1 MSNYISYFDCAIIP
15 YKINKFTDAVYPSKL
30 NEFLSMEK
38 PVVTTN
44 FYEMSFFNKEN
55 NEIVSISNESNFNYL
70 IDSCIND
77 INNTNNES
85 LRVGE

>member
-1 MSNYISYFDCAIIP
+1 MIKCQIISYFDCAIP

-30 NEFLSMEK
+30 NEFLSMGK

-55 NEIVSISNESNFNYL
+55 NEIVRYQMKVISI
-70 IDSCIND
+70 I
-77 INNTNNES
+77 
-85 LRVGE
+85 